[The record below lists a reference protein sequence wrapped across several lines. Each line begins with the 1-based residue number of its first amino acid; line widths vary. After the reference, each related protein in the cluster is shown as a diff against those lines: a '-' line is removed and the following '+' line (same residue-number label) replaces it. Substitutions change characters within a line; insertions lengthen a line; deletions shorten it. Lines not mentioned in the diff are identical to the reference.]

1 MSETKQFNL
10 QRIYLKDASLEA
22 PHVPQMFRA
31 QWQPKMD
38 VQVNTEVLPVE
49 GQANHFE
56 VALQVTVTAKNQLND
71 DEKTAYIAEVKQA
84 GVFTHQGLTE
94 QELKPALGIHGP
106 TALLPYVRETISDL
120 VMKAS
125 FPQFVLQPINFEAIY
140 QQHLQQLKSAQNEA
154 ASQPKH

>member
-1 MSETKQFNL
+1 MAENKQFNL

-22 PHVPQMFRA
+22 PHAPMVFQS
-31 QWQPKMD
+31 QWQPKVD
-38 VQVNTEVLPVE
+38 VQVNTQVQPIE
-49 GQANHFE
+49 GQKDHFE
-56 VALQVTVTAKNQLND
+56 VELQVTVSATNGEQ
-71 DEKTAYIAEVKQA
+71 TAYIAEVKQA
-84 GVFTHQGLTE
+84 GVFNHQGLSE

-106 TALLPYVRETISDL
+106 TALFPYVRETVADL

-140 QQHLQQLKSAQNEA
+140 QQHVQQLKQAENEA